1 MPDLNPGTAFNFLFD
16 VTAVSATNVWAVGT
30 YSNNRYGPFHT
41 LAEQWNGSQWQVLSS
56 PSPGKT
62 INKLTGVAALS
73 ATNLW
78 AVGFDS
84 DALGGPHQTLTEH
97 YC

>member
-1 MPDLNPGTAFNFLFD
+1 MRNFLL
-16 VTAVSATNVWAVGT
+16 TKRGIYLSATNVWAVGT
-30 YSNNRYGPFHT
+30 YANNRYGPYHT
-41 LAEQWNGSQWQVLSS
+41 LTEQWNGSQWQLLSS
-56 PSPGKT
+56 SSPGKT

-84 DALGGPHQTLTEH
+84 DALGGPHRTLTEH
-97 YC
+97 DC